1 MKKRLFTIVC
11 SIMICLLMVVSASAE
26 RTLPLIVDEAELLTE
41 QQEESITAKLDE
53 LIATYQTEV
62 AILTVNDLAGSTAEA
77 LADDF
82 YDYYGY
88 GYGENDDGILVLYKP
103 GATGDRKLHITT
115 HGTSI
120 DVLTD
125 SDIDYILD
133 EMKDLL
139 IEEDYEGAFTTFVS
153 ICEEEL
159 ADEFGPPSVDLLWI
173 PLSLLIAFVI
183 AFIVAK
189 VQASK
194 LKSVRRM
201 VGATNYVRE
210 GSMILTG
217 QHDIFLYR
225 TVTSRVIERDN
236 ASSSTHTS
244 SSGRTHGGGGRSF

>member
-1 MKKRLFTIVC
+1 MKKNLFTIIC
-11 SIMICLLMVVSASAE
+11 SMIICLSMIVSISAE

-53 LIATYQTEV
+53 IIATYQTEV
-62 AILTVNDLAGSTAEA
+62 AILTVNDLAGSTAQA

-103 GATGDRKLHITT
+103 GEAGDRKLHVTT

-120 DVLTD
+120 DVFTD
-125 SDIDYILD
+125 SDIDYILS
-133 EMKDLL
+133 EMKYLL
-139 IEEDYEGAFTTFVS
+139 IEEDYEGAFNRFVS
-153 ICEEEL
+153 ICEDEL
-159 ADEFGPPSVDLLWI
+159 ADEFGPPSVDLFLI

-183 AFIVAK
+183 AFIIAK

-194 LKSVRRM
+194 LKSVRRK

-210 GSMILTG
+210 GSMVLTS

-225 TVTSRVIERDN
+225 TVSSRVIEN
-236 ASSSTHTS
+236 NNNNSSTHTS
-244 SSGRTHGGGGRSF
+244 SSGRTHGGGGTSF